1 MKKNILKVALVA
13 TFALIAGY
21 TVYTS
26 QKSVD
31 LSALALDNV
40 EALAGGSEIG
50 PTPGGTSYGCGYG
63 FSYGG
68 IGVVRACE
76 SCTFQYF
83 VSYISGTSSCR
94 GN

>member
-13 TFALIAGY
+13 AFALIAGY

-40 EALAGGSEIG
+40 EALANENGGGSIDCCNNCS
-50 PTPGGTSYGCGYG
+50 GGFCGTFYQAG
-63 FSYGG
+63 SSAG
-68 IGVVRACE
+68 I
-76 SCTFQYF
+76 SMY
-83 VSYISGTSSCR
+83 YKI
-94 GN
+94 

>member
-13 TFALIAGY
+13 AFALIAGY

-40 EALAGGSEIG
+40 EALAYYESPDVVITCGKDGGPCWFRSGDCYVGWFIRYDDCEF
-50 PTPGGTSYGCGYG
+50 CGYTS
-63 FSYGG
+63 FS
-68 IGVVRACE
+68 CLTP
-76 SCTFQYF
+76 C
-83 VSYISGTSSCR
+83 
-94 GN
+94 

>member
-40 EALAGGSEIG
+40 EALASETGSKDCQTYCQVDYRYTCFIM
-50 PTPGGTSYGCGYG
+50 YG
-63 FSYGG
+63 SG
-68 IGVVRACE
+68 IDGITCPEHRKK
-76 SCTFQYF
+76 SL
-83 VSYISGTSSCR
+83 
-94 GN
+94 